1 MFIVNQDRDELVE
14 LSGPL
19 YTLPHIYNGIIMAI
33 NLYTSGRLLGSFD
46 SVDEAMDEIDNIADC
61 PADYYAIGGSMTE
74 EEFEEVLFG
83 GNEDEN
89 GQI

>member
-1 MFIVNQDRDELVE
+1 MFIINQDRDELIE

-19 YTLPHIYNGIIMAI
+19 YTLPLVFNGVVMAI

-46 SVDEAMDEIDNIADC
+46 SVEEAMDEIESIAEC
-61 PADYYAIGGSMTE
+61 EADYCAIGGSMTE

-83 GNEDEN
+83 GGEN
-89 GQI
+89 D